1 MPVFRRYNEA
11 RGAIFDLSHLGGLSA
26 GRTLPLFVSP
36 QTLYVLQ
43 NLAAADVEQS
53 WRYAIELR
61 DDGYLAVRPDDDD
74 YVLFAQIANQVAL
87 QLMPELNMAGTLLNY
102 KSDISSEIHI
112 ANAAA
117 GQNDLT
123 VGPVPD
129 GETWVID
136 VISATDVDH
145 APTALVF
152 RLYNDVVNIP
162 LEVATAP
169 GASVW
174 VIRFPHL
181 IMSPGWKI
189 QAIFSG
195 CTANDDLYFDV
206 VGYSMSLVE

>member
-1 MPVFRRYNEA
+1 MAAFRRYNEA
-11 RGAIFDLSHLGGLSA
+11 RGAIFDLSHLGELSDD
-26 GRTLPLFVSP
+26 RTLPLFVSP
-36 QTLYVLQ
+36 QVLYVLQ
-43 NLAAADVEQS
+43 NLAAEDVEQS

-61 DDGYLAVRPDDDD
+61 DDGYLAVRPDDPD
-74 YVLFAQIANQVAL
+74 YALFAQVANQVAL
-87 QLMPELNMAGTLLNY
+87 QLMPEYQMSGTLLNY

-117 GQNDLT
+117 GQNDLSF
-123 VGPVPD
+123 GPVPD
-129 GETWVID
+129 DEAWVID

-174 VIRFPHL
+174 IIRFLHL

-189 QAIFSG
+189 QAIFYG
-195 CTANDDLYFDV
+195 CTPNDDLYFDM
-206 VGYSMSLVE
+206 VGYSMSLVQ